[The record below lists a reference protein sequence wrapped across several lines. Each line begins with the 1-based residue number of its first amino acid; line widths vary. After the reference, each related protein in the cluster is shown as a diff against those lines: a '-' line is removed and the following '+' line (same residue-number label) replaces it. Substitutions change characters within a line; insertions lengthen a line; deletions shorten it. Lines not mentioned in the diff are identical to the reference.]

1 MSNVDIK
8 FRELLSKKDRLEH
21 LKNNID
27 FENSFFKNFINLTRE
42 ELQVVLK
49 WRNFESIRKW
59 MRNSRLITLEE
70 HLEFARKLSGDN
82 KKFYYLCFIKD
93 APVGVIDITELD
105 IKNKNAYW
113 GIYTRPDKIIPKA
126 SHLMR
131 DGLLK
136 IIFEYLELNTLK
148 LEVFEGNETTIRF
161 NRMSGFK
168 EEGRLRKF
176 IVRGTKVLDAI
187 VMGMLK
193 EEYFKLYGN

>member
-8 FRELLSKKDRLEH
+8 FRELLSKKDQLKH

-70 HLEFARKLSGDN
+70 HLEFARKLSSDN

-93 APVGVIDITELD
+93 APAGVIDITELD

-148 LEVFEGNETTIRF
+148 LEVFEGNETAIRF

-187 VMGMLK
+187 IMGMLK
-193 EEYFKLYGN
+193 EEYFELYGN

>member
-8 FRELLSKKDRLEH
+8 FRELLSKKGQLEH

-27 FENSFFKNFINLTRE
+27 FENTFFKNFTNLTRE

-49 WRNFESIRKW
+49 WRNFKSIRKW
-59 MRNSRLITLEE
+59 MCNTRLITLEE
-70 HLEFARKLSGDN
+70 HLEFARKLSSDN

-93 APVGVIDITELD
+93 VPAGVIDITELD

-148 LEVFEGNETTIRF
+148 LEVFEGNETAIRF

-176 IVRGTKVLDAI
+176 IVKGTKVLDAI

-193 EEYFKLYGN
+193 EEYFELYGN

>member
-8 FRELLSKKDRLEH
+8 FRELLSKKGRLEH

-27 FENSFFKNFINLTRE
+27 FENSIFKNFVNLTRD

-59 MRNSRLITLEE
+59 MRNGRLITLEE
-70 HLEFARKLSGDN
+70 HLEFARKLSSDN

-93 APVGVIDITELD
+93 VPVGVIDITELD

-136 IIFEYLELNTLK
+136 IIFEYLKLNTLK
-148 LEVFEGNETTIRF
+148 LEVFEGNETAIRF

-176 IVRGTKVLDAI
+176 IIRGNKVLDVI

-193 EEYFKLYGN
+193 EEFCELYGN